1 MSLTLSVEQEH
12 LVQAQIATGQF
23 QTPAQVIDAALDL
36 LELGEAASPVYRT
49 SAEVL
54 RHSVTVGL
62 AQAERG
68 DFTSDEDV
76 QTMLGSG
83 TRKSIP

>member
-36 LELGEAASPVYRT
+36 LELGEAALPVFRT

-68 DFTSDEDV
+68 DFTLDEDV
-76 QTMLGSG
+76 QTMLGNG